1 VALYLLKPIHM
12 QNFPFKKMFFATT
25 FFIIPFSI
33 LESFL
38 ALFTVVSVN
47 FNDSPRTGWVGFIIP
62 ILFIPFLGF
71 MFSGINWVVLNV
83 GYWFYS
89 LFFKSDKNSN

>member
-1 VALYLLKPIHM
+1 M
-12 QNFPFKKMFFATT
+12 QNFPFKKIFFATT

-38 ALFTVVSVN
+38 AFFNVVPVD
-47 FNDSPRTGWVGFIIP
+47 FNNSPRTGIFGFIIP
-62 ILFIPFLGF
+62 ILFIPFLGL
-71 MFSGINWVVLNV
+71 MFSGLNWIVLNV

>member
-1 VALYLLKPIHM
+1 M
-12 QNFPFKKMFFATT
+12 QTFPFKKIFFATT

-38 ALFTVVSVN
+38 ALFNIVPVY
-47 FNDSPRTGWVGFIIP
+47 FNNSPRIGVIGFIIP
-62 ILFIPFLGF
+62 ILFIPFLGI
-71 MFSGINWVVLNV
+71 MFSGYNWVVLNG

-89 LFFKSDKNSN
+89 LFFKQDKNSN